1 MAFQYPVAIPG
12 VTVTKYLRMV
22 MNAHRES
29 RGEEPI
35 SLKDFR
41 KDVEAAMTLTKV
53 PKEFSTRYLN
63 EGFSG
68 GEKKRMEI
76 LQLALLAPRL
86 AVLDETDSGLDI
98 DALNTVAQGVNA
110 VAARDRHGHAGH
122 HPLPADPP
130 HRPPAVR
137 AHHVR
142 GPDRQA
148 GRPGARH
155 RARGARL
162 RLDPRGGRGRRM
174 SLLAPSTADFPTL
187 PHTGVAYLDSGAT
200 SQTPIPVIEAMD
212 AYYREYRASVHRGV
226 YPIAALATEAYET
239 ARAKVAA
246 FAGSTVG
253 ETVFTRNATEAIN
266 LVAYSWGSAN
276 VRAGD
281 LIVLTEMEHHSNLV
295 PWQLLAERT
304 GAELAYAPIDDEG
317 LLIEDELDALL
328 ARGPKLVAVAH
339 VSNVLGTV
347 NPIADIAAR
356 AHDAGAVVVV
366 DGAQAA
372 PHLPLDV
379 QALGADFYAWT
390 AHKAYGPTGI
400 GVLHGRRELL
410 EAMPP
415 FLGGGHMIAKVTKEG
430 SRWAEPPVKFEAG
443 TSPIAEAVGLGAAV
457 DYLERLRHGRGVGA
471 LPRPR
476 RLRARAHARRSTGWR
491 STARPTSP
499 AAAASSRSRSPGL
512 HPHDIAEILG
522 REGVC
527 VRAGHHCAQVLM
539 ERLGVAAT
547 TRASFAIHSTHDDVD
562 RLIAG
567 LGTVQEVFA

>member
-1 MAFQYPVAIPG
+1 
-12 VTVTKYLRMV
+12 
-22 MNAHRES
+22 
-29 RGEEPI
+29 
-35 SLKDFR
+35 
-41 KDVEAAMTLTKV
+41 
-53 PKEFSTRYLN
+53 
-63 EGFSG
+63 
-68 GEKKRMEI
+68 
-76 LQLALLAPRL
+76 
-86 AVLDETDSGLDI
+86 
-98 DALNTVAQGVNA
+98 
-110 VAARDRHGHAGH
+110 
-122 HPLPADPP
+122 
-130 HRPPAVR
+130 
-137 AHHVR
+137 
-142 GPDRQA
+142 
-148 GRPGARH
+148 
-155 RARGARL
+155 
-162 RLDPRGGRGRRM
+162 M

-246 FAGSTVG
+246 FAGSTPA

-266 LVAYSWGSAN
+266 LVAYSWGNAN
-276 VRAGD
+276 VGAGD
-281 LIVLTEMEHHSNLV
+281 LIVITEMEHHSNLV

-328 ARGPKLVAVAH
+328 ARGPKLVALAH
-339 VSNVLGTV
+339 VSNVLGTI

-356 AHDAGAVVVV
+356 AHAAGAIVLV

-379 QALGADFYAWT
+379 AALGADFYAWT

-400 GVLHGRRELL
+400 GVLHGRYELL
-410 EAMPP
+410 ETMPP
-415 FLGGGHMIAKVTKEG
+415 FLGGGHMIARVTKEG

-443 TSPIAEAVGLGAAV
+443 TSAIAEAVGLGAAV
-457 DYLERLRHGRGVGA
+457 DYLERFGMAAVWDHSRDLVGYA
-471 LPRPR
+471 VR
-476 RLRARAHARRSTGWR
+476 RLRDVDGLEMHGPSDLARRGSVISFALDGI
-491 STARPTSP
+491 
-499 AAAASSRSRSPGL
+499 
-512 HPHDIAEILG
+512 HPHDVAEILG

-539 ERLGVAAT
+539 QRLGVPAT
-547 TRASFAIHSTHDDVD
+547 TRASFAVHSTHDDVD

-567 LGTVQEVFA
+567 LAKVQEVFA